1 MATNSPVH
9 AWSHSTQI
17 SGRFEL
23 AQHNTLNE
31 NLTTIITHI
40 NKKNSVYHLTAEPD
54 DILDN
59 RNKIFLLVCSVVIEF
74 FFDIRATNW
83 SFFFWGHCFDLKY
96 HLPKN

>member
-1 MATNSPVH
+1 MATNPPVH

-31 NLTTIITHI
+31 NLTAIITHI
-40 NKKNSVYHLTAEPD
+40 NKKNSVYHLTAELD

-59 RNKIFLLVCSVVIEF
+59 RKFFGRFLRNRICL
-74 FFDIRATNW
+74 R
-83 SFFFWGHCFDLKY
+83 Y
-96 HLPKN
+96 

>member
-23 AQHNTLNE
+23 VQHNTLNV
-31 NLTTIITHI
+31 NLTVITILI
-40 NKKNSVYHLTAEPD
+40 NKNNSVYHLTVELG

-59 RNKIFLLVCSVVIEF
+59 R
-74 FFDIRATNW
+74 
-83 SFFFWGHCFDLKY
+83 
-96 HLPKN
+96 